1 MNQELE
7 NGLDEINQNI
17 NEDVDTM
24 LSSNQT
30 INVILIDDHKMVRE
44 GIKQLLE
51 IDGEIKVIGCADDGI
66 EGLKLLDEVNPDVI
80 LLDINMPNMNGI
92 SFLTK
97 LKQTGIKRKVLVLTI
112 HNEIEYLYK
121 ALDNNVSGYVLKD
134 SELDVLK
141 DAINT
146 VYNGGKYYQK
156 ELAPLI
162 KDYKENENVDNL
174 ASLLSEREI
183 QVLCLVA
190 KGYLNRDIG
199 EKLEITEKTVK
210 NHVSKI
216 FKKIKVTDR
225 TQAAVFAI
233 KNNLVE
239 I

>member
-1 MNQELE
+1 MNQEI
-7 NGLDEINQNI
+7 NNEINTK
-17 NEDVDTM
+17 E
-24 LSSNQT
+24 SNNDNKISNT
-30 INVILIDDHKMVRE
+30 NPVINVVLIDDHKMVRE

-66 EGLKLLDEVNPDVI
+66 EGLKLLDEVKPDVI

-97 LKQTGIKRKVLVLTI
+97 VKQSGIKRKVLVLTI

-121 ALDNNVSGYVLKD
+121 ALDNEVDGYVLKD

-141 DAINT
+141 SAIFT
-146 VYNGGKYYQK
+146 VYNGGKYYQE

-162 KDYKENENVDNL
+162 RDYKVNENVDNL
-174 ASLLSEREI
+174 AELLSEREI

-190 KGYLNRDIG
+190 KGCLNRDIG
-199 EKLEITEKTVK
+199 IQLNISEKTVK

-233 KNNLVE
+233 KNNLVD